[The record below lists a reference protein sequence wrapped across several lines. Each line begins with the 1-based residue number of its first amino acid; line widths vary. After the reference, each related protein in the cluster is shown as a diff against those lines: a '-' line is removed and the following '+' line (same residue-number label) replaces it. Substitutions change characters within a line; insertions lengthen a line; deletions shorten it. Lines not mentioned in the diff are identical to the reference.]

1 MKNLDMQEPWERLGA
16 EGCEAWTRY
25 AIAGGEEE
33 EPF

>member
-1 MKNLDMQEPWERLGA
+1 MQEPWERLGA
-16 EGCEAWTRY
+16 EECEAWTPC